1 MVKQPKHYMN
11 KIIQKISLILIMAL
25 FSSTYVLAQDTILNS
40 SIIDY
45 SQPKDYIIGDISISG
60 VKHLSESVLI
70 NMSGLNTG
78 DEITIP
84 SDQISSAI
92 YKLWNQGLFKNIDIK
107 ILSIVENKINLEIEL
122 EEYPRLSK
130 FKFKGKISKSDI
142 STLKEDLKLIRG
154 KVLTQNLI
162 INSTKNIKNFFINKG
177 FLNTSV
183 KSIIIKDTLTKNASL
198 LIFDIN
204 KNNKVKIH
212 DIIVSGRKQELNK
225 NKNFFNKKD
234 TVYALSNSKL
244 RKSLKETK
252 VKNKWRFFKASKFI
266 KSKYEEDKINLIKKY
281 NEKGFRDAR
290 ILNDS
295 TYLNS
300 DNSLVVEINLFEG
313 DPYLFGEISFIG
325 NTVYTNEELFNQMGI
340 KRGDIFNQTTLE
352 SRLFGSQDGSDI
364 SALYL
369 DNGYLF
375 FNANPIEISTENNQ
389 IDIEIRIYEGEQA
402 RVNKVS
408 VIGNTKTNDH
418 VIMREIRTMP
428 GDLFKRSDI
437 MRSQREL
444 AMMQYFNPETF
455 DVKIDPQPARNEV
468 DITYVV
474 EEKSSDQI
482 SMSGGWGAGRVIG
495 QLALTFNN
503 FSSKNFFKKDK
514 WRPLPSG
521 DGQRLILQA
530 QSNGIY
536 YRTYRASFIEP
547 WLGGK
552 KPTSLSISLH
562 RAESTNGLDGEEK
575 QELSITGLSV
585 SLGNRLKKP
594 DDWFRLYNGIEFSRY
609 DLSNSQTFFS
619 FSDGYSNNINYS
631 LTLDRNSVDQAT
643 YPRQGSHFTLSLNAT
658 PPYSLFDDVEDYST
672 LTEQEKY
679 KWMEFYKFNFKSVW
693 YSAFTD
699 KLVLATRTQFG
710 LLGAYNQDKGI
721 TPFERFYVGG
731 DGLSGVGMMN
741 DGRELIALRGYSN
754 NSLSPQTGAT
764 VFSKYTAELRYALSL
779 NPSSTMYMLG
789 FVEAGDAWENFNNF
803 NPFIVKRTA
812 GIGLRIMLPMVGMM
826 GLDYGW
832 GLDDVIGNPNANGG
846 QFHFS
851 MGQTF

>member
-1 MVKQPKHYMN
+1 
-11 KIIQKISLILIMAL
+11 MAL

-198 LIFDIN
+198 LIFDID

>member
-1 MVKQPKHYMN
+1 MEEQPKHYMN
-11 KIIQKISLILIMAL
+11 KIIQRFSVLVFVLL
-25 FSSTYVLAQDTILNS
+25 FSSTYVFSQDTITNN

-45 SQPKDYIIGDISISG
+45 AQPQDYIIGEIAISG

-70 NMSGLNTG
+70 NMSGLKSG
-78 DEITIP
+78 EKITIP

-92 YKLWNQGLFKNIDIK
+92 YKLWNQGLFENIDIK
-107 ILSIVENKINLEIEL
+107 IMSIVENKINLEIEL

-162 INSTKNIKNFFINKG
+162 INSTKSIKNFFIDKG

-212 DIIVSGRKQELNK
+212 DIIVSGRKQELNT
-225 NKNFFNKKD
+225 NKNLFNKQD
-234 TVYALSNSKL
+234 TVYAISNSKL
-244 RKSLKETK
+244 RKSMKETK
-252 VKNKWRFFKASKFI
+252 VKNKWRFFKASIFI
-266 KSKYEEDKINLIKKY
+266 KSNYEEDKINIIKKY
-281 NEKGFRDAR
+281 NEKGYRDAR
-290 ILNDS
+290 ILKD
-295 TYLNS
+295 TTFLNS

-313 DPYLFGEISFIG
+313 DPYLFGNISFIG
-325 NTVYTNEELFNQMGI
+325 NTVYTNDELFNQMGI
-340 KRGDIFNQTTLE
+340 KKGDVFNQTTLE

-375 FNANPIEISTENNQ
+375 FNANPIEVSTENNQ
-389 IDIEIRIYEGEQA
+389 IDLEIRIYEGEQA

-455 DVKIDPQPARNEV
+455 DVKIDPQPTRNEV

-514 WRPLPSG
+514 WKPLPSG

-536 YRTYRASFIEP
+536 YRTYRASFVEP

-552 KPTSLSISLH
+552 KPTSLSVSLH
-562 RAESTNGLDGEEK
+562 RAESTNGLDGDEK

-594 DDWFRLYNGIEFSRY
+594 DDWFRLYNGLEFSRY
-609 DLSNSQTFFS
+609 DLNNSQTFFS

-658 PPYSLFDDVEDYST
+658 PPYSLFDDVDDYST

-710 LLGAYNQDKGI
+710 LLGTYNQNKGI

-754 NSLSPQTGAT
+754 NSLSPTTGAT

-789 FVEAGDAWENFNNF
+789 FVEAGDAWESFDNF

-832 GLDDVIGNPNANGG
+832 GLDDVIGSPNANGG

>member
-198 LIFDIN
+198 LIFDID

-609 DLSNSQTFFS
+609 DLNNSQTFFS

>member
-1 MVKQPKHYMN
+1 MN

-198 LIFDIN
+198 LIFDID

-300 DNSLVVEINLFEG
+300 NNSLVVEINLFEG

>member
-1 MVKQPKHYMN
+1 MN
-11 KIIQKISLILIMAL
+11 KIIQRFSVLVFVLL
-25 FSSTYVLAQDTILNS
+25 FSSTYVFSQDTITNN

-45 SQPKDYIIGDISISG
+45 AQPQDYIIGEIAISG

-70 NMSGLNTG
+70 NMSGLKSG
-78 DEITIP
+78 EKITIP

-92 YKLWNQGLFKNIDIK
+92 YKLWNQGLFENIDIK
-107 ILSIVENKINLEIEL
+107 IMSIVENKINLEIEL

-162 INSTKNIKNFFINKG
+162 INSTKSIKNFFIDKG

-212 DIIVSGRKQELNK
+212 DIIVSGRKQELNT
-225 NKNFFNKKD
+225 NKNLFNKQD
-234 TVYALSNSKL
+234 TVYAISNSKL
-244 RKSLKETK
+244 RKSMKETK

-266 KSKYEEDKINLIKKY
+266 KSNYEEDKINIIKKY
-281 NEKGFRDAR
+281 NEKGYRDAR
-290 ILNDS
+290 ILKD
-295 TYLNS
+295 TTFLNS

-313 DPYLFGEISFIG
+313 DPYLFGNISFIG
-325 NTVYTNEELFNQMGI
+325 NTVYTNDELFNQMGI
-340 KRGDIFNQTTLE
+340 KKGDVFNQTTLE

-375 FNANPIEISTENNQ
+375 FNANPIEVSTENNQ
-389 IDIEIRIYEGEQA
+389 IDLEIRIYEGEQA

-455 DVKIDPQPARNEV
+455 DVKIDPQPTRNEV

-514 WRPLPSG
+514 WKPLPSG

-536 YRTYRASFIEP
+536 YRTYRASFVEP

-552 KPTSLSISLH
+552 KPTSLSVSLH

-594 DDWFRLYNGIEFSRY
+594 DDWFRLYNGLEFSRY
-609 DLSNSQTFFS
+609 DLNNSQTFFS

-658 PPYSLFDDVEDYST
+658 PPYSLFDDVDDYST

-710 LLGAYNQDKGI
+710 LLGTYNQNKGI

-754 NSLSPQTGAT
+754 NSLSPTTGAT

-789 FVEAGDAWENFNNF
+789 FVEAGDAWENFDNF

-812 GIGLRIMLPMVGMM
+812 GVGLRIMLPMVGMM

-832 GLDDVIGNPNANGG
+832 GLDDVIGSPNANGG

>member
-107 ILSIVENKINLEIEL
+107 LLSIVENKINLEIEL

-198 LIFDIN
+198 LIFDID

>member
-1 MVKQPKHYMN
+1 MVKQLKHYMN

-92 YKLWNQGLFKNIDIK
+92 YKLWNQGLFENIDIK

-198 LIFDIN
+198 LIFDID

>member
-1 MVKQPKHYMN
+1 MEEQPKHYMN
-11 KIIQKISLILIMAL
+11 KIIQRFSVLVFVLL
-25 FSSTYVLAQDTILNS
+25 FSSTYVFSQDTITNN

-45 SQPKDYIIGDISISG
+45 AQPQDYIIGEIAISG

-70 NMSGLNTG
+70 NMSGLKSG
-78 DEITIP
+78 EKITIP

-92 YKLWNQGLFKNIDIK
+92 YKLWNQGLFENIDIK
-107 ILSIVENKINLEIEL
+107 IMSIVENKINLEIEL

-162 INSTKNIKNFFINKG
+162 INSTKSIKNFFIDKG

-183 KSIIIKDTLTKNASL
+183 KSIIIKDSLTKNASL

-212 DIIVSGRKQELNK
+212 DIIVSGRKQELNT
-225 NKNFFNKKD
+225 NKNLFNKQD
-234 TVYALSNSKL
+234 TVYAISNSKL
-244 RKSLKETK
+244 RKSMKETK

-266 KSKYEEDKINLIKKY
+266 KSNYEEDKINIIKKY
-281 NEKGFRDAR
+281 NEKGYRDAR
-290 ILNDS
+290 ILKD
-295 TYLNS
+295 TTFLNS

-313 DPYLFGEISFIG
+313 DPYLFGNISFIG
-325 NTVYTNEELFNQMGI
+325 NTVYTNDELFNQMGI
-340 KRGDIFNQTTLE
+340 KKGDVFNQTTLE

-375 FNANPIEISTENNQ
+375 FNANPIEVSTENNQ
-389 IDIEIRIYEGEQA
+389 IDLEIRIYEGEQA

-455 DVKIDPQPARNEV
+455 DVKIDPQPTRNEV

-514 WRPLPSG
+514 WKPLPSG

-536 YRTYRASFIEP
+536 YRTYRASFVEP

-552 KPTSLSISLH
+552 KPTSLSVSLH
-562 RAESTNGLDGEEK
+562 RAESTNGLDGDEK

-594 DDWFRLYNGIEFSRY
+594 DDWFRLYNGLEFSRY
-609 DLSNSQTFFS
+609 DLNNSQTFFS

-658 PPYSLFDDVEDYST
+658 PPYSLFDDVDDYST

-710 LLGAYNQDKGI
+710 LLGTYNQNKGI

-754 NSLSPQTGAT
+754 NSLSPTTGAT

-789 FVEAGDAWENFNNF
+789 FVEAGDAWESFDNF

-812 GIGLRIMLPMVGMM
+812 GVGLRIMLPMVGMM

-832 GLDDVIGNPNANGG
+832 GLDDVIGSPNANGG

>member
-1 MVKQPKHYMN
+1 M
-11 KIIQKISLILIMAL
+11 
-25 FSSTYVLAQDTILNS
+25 F
-40 SIIDY
+40 
-45 SQPKDYIIGDISISG
+45 GD
-60 VKHLSESVLI
+60 
-70 NMSGLNTG
+70 
-78 DEITIP
+78 
-84 SDQISSAI
+84 
-92 YKLWNQGLFKNIDIK
+92 
-107 ILSIVENKINLEIEL
+107 
-122 EEYPRLSK
+122 
-130 FKFKGKISKSDI
+130 
-142 STLKEDLKLIRG
+142 
-154 KVLTQNLI
+154 
-162 INSTKNIKNFFINKG
+162 
-177 FLNTSV
+177 
-183 KSIIIKDTLTKNASL
+183 
-198 LIFDIN
+198 
-204 KNNKVKIH
+204 
-212 DIIVSGRKQELNK
+212 
-225 NKNFFNKKD
+225 
-234 TVYALSNSKL
+234 
-244 RKSLKETK
+244 
-252 VKNKWRFFKASKFI
+252 
-266 KSKYEEDKINLIKKY
+266 
-281 NEKGFRDAR
+281 
-290 ILNDS
+290 
-295 TYLNS
+295 
-300 DNSLVVEINLFEG
+300 
-313 DPYLFGEISFIG
+313 ISFIG

>member
-1 MVKQPKHYMN
+1 MEEQPKHYMN
-11 KIIQKISLILIMAL
+11 KIIQRFSVLVFVLL
-25 FSSTYVLAQDTILNS
+25 FSSTYVFSQDTITNN

-45 SQPKDYIIGDISISG
+45 AQPQDYIIGEIAISG

-70 NMSGLNTG
+70 NMSGLKSG
-78 DEITIP
+78 EKITIP

-92 YKLWNQGLFKNIDIK
+92 YKLWNQGLFENIDIK
-107 ILSIVENKINLEIEL
+107 IMSIVENKINLEIEL

-162 INSTKNIKNFFINKG
+162 INSTKSIKNFFIDKG

-212 DIIVSGRKQELNK
+212 DIIVSGRKQELNT
-225 NKNFFNKKD
+225 NKNLFNKQD
-234 TVYALSNSKL
+234 TVYAISNSKL
-244 RKSLKETK
+244 RKSMKETK

-266 KSKYEEDKINLIKKY
+266 KSNYEEDKINIIKKY
-281 NEKGFRDAR
+281 NEKGYRDAR
-290 ILNDS
+290 VLKD
-295 TYLNS
+295 TTFLNS

-313 DPYLFGEISFIG
+313 DPYLFGNISFVG
-325 NTVYTNEELFNQMGI
+325 NTVYTNDELFNQMGI
-340 KRGDIFNQTTLE
+340 KKGDVFNQTTLE

-375 FNANPIEISTENNQ
+375 FNANPIEVSTENNQ
-389 IDIEIRIYEGEQA
+389 IDLEIRIYEGEQA

-455 DVKIDPQPARNEV
+455 DVKIDPQPTRNEV

-514 WRPLPSG
+514 WKPLPSG

-536 YRTYRASFIEP
+536 YRTYRASFVEP

-552 KPTSLSISLH
+552 KPTSLSVSLH
-562 RAESTNGLDGEEK
+562 RAESTNGLDGDEK

-594 DDWFRLYNGIEFSRY
+594 DDWFRLYNGLEFSRY
-609 DLSNSQTFFS
+609 DLNNSQTFFS

-658 PPYSLFDDVEDYST
+658 PPYSLFDDVDDYST

-710 LLGAYNQDKGI
+710 LLGTYNQNKGI

-754 NSLSPQTGAT
+754 NSLSPTTGAT

-789 FVEAGDAWENFNNF
+789 FVEAGDAWESFDNF

-812 GIGLRIMLPMVGMM
+812 GVGLRIMLPMVGMM

-832 GLDDVIGNPNANGG
+832 GLDDVIGSPNANGG

>member
-198 LIFDIN
+198 LIFDID

-300 DNSLVVEINLFEG
+300 DNYLVVEINLFEG

>member
-1 MVKQPKHYMN
+1 M
-11 KIIQKISLILIMAL
+11 
-25 FSSTYVLAQDTILNS
+25 
-40 SIIDY
+40 
-45 SQPKDYIIGDISISG
+45 
-60 VKHLSESVLI
+60 
-70 NMSGLNTG
+70 
-78 DEITIP
+78 
-84 SDQISSAI
+84 
-92 YKLWNQGLFKNIDIK
+92 
-107 ILSIVENKINLEIEL
+107 
-122 EEYPRLSK
+122 
-130 FKFKGKISKSDI
+130 
-142 STLKEDLKLIRG
+142 
-154 KVLTQNLI
+154 
-162 INSTKNIKNFFINKG
+162 
-177 FLNTSV
+177 
-183 KSIIIKDTLTKNASL
+183 
-198 LIFDIN
+198 
-204 KNNKVKIH
+204 
-212 DIIVSGRKQELNK
+212 
-225 NKNFFNKKD
+225 
-234 TVYALSNSKL
+234 
-244 RKSLKETK
+244 KETK

-266 KSKYEEDKINLIKKY
+266 KSNYEEDKINIIKKY
-281 NEKGFRDAR
+281 NEKGYRDAR
-290 ILNDS
+290 ILKD
-295 TYLNS
+295 TTFLNS

-313 DPYLFGEISFIG
+313 DPYLFGNISFIG
-325 NTVYTNEELFNQMGI
+325 NTVYTNDELFNQMGI
-340 KRGDIFNQTTLE
+340 KKGDVFNQTTLE

-375 FNANPIEISTENNQ
+375 FNANPIEVSTENNQ
-389 IDIEIRIYEGEQA
+389 IDLEIRIYEGEQA

-455 DVKIDPQPARNEV
+455 DVKIDPQPTRNEV

-514 WRPLPSG
+514 WKPLPSG

-536 YRTYRASFIEP
+536 YRTYRASFVEP

-552 KPTSLSISLH
+552 KPTSLSVSLH
-562 RAESTNGLDGEEK
+562 RAESTNGLDGDEK

-594 DDWFRLYNGIEFSRY
+594 DDWFRLYNGLEFSRY
-609 DLSNSQTFFS
+609 DLNNSQTFFS

-658 PPYSLFDDVEDYST
+658 PPYSLFDDVDDYST

-710 LLGAYNQDKGI
+710 LLGTYNQNKGI

-754 NSLSPQTGAT
+754 NSLSPTTGAT

-789 FVEAGDAWENFNNF
+789 FVEAGDAWESFDNF

-812 GIGLRIMLPMVGMM
+812 GVGLRIMLPMVGMM

-832 GLDDVIGNPNANGG
+832 GLDDVIGSPNANGG

>member
-1 MVKQPKHYMN
+1 MN
-11 KIIQKISLILIMAL
+11 KIIQRFSVLVFVLL
-25 FSSTYVLAQDTILNS
+25 FSSTYVFSQDTITNN

-45 SQPKDYIIGDISISG
+45 AQPQDYIIGEIAISG

-70 NMSGLNTG
+70 NMSGLKSG
-78 DEITIP
+78 EKITIP

-92 YKLWNQGLFKNIDIK
+92 YKLWNQGLFENIDIK
-107 ILSIVENKINLEIEL
+107 IMSIVENKINLEIEL

-162 INSTKNIKNFFINKG
+162 INSTKSIKNFFIDKG

-212 DIIVSGRKQELNK
+212 DIIVSGRKQELNT
-225 NKNFFNKKD
+225 NKNLFNKQD
-234 TVYALSNSKL
+234 TVYAISNSNL
-244 RKSLKETK
+244 RKSMKETK

-266 KSKYEEDKINLIKKY
+266 KSNYEEDKINIIKKY
-281 NEKGFRDAR
+281 NEKGYRDAR
-290 ILNDS
+290 ILKD
-295 TYLNS
+295 TTFLNS

-313 DPYLFGEISFIG
+313 DPYLFGNISFIG
-325 NTVYTNEELFNQMGI
+325 NTVYTNDELFNQMGI
-340 KRGDIFNQTTLE
+340 KKGDVFNQTTLE

-375 FNANPIEISTENNQ
+375 FNANPIEVSTENNQ
-389 IDIEIRIYEGEQA
+389 IDLEIRIYEGEQA

-455 DVKIDPQPARNEV
+455 DVKIDPQPTRNEV

-514 WRPLPSG
+514 WKPLPSG

-536 YRTYRASFIEP
+536 YRTYRASFVEP

-552 KPTSLSISLH
+552 KPTSLSVSLH
-562 RAESTNGLDGEEK
+562 RAESTNGLDGDEK

-594 DDWFRLYNGIEFSRY
+594 DDWFRLYNGLEFSRY
-609 DLSNSQTFFS
+609 DLNNSQTFFS

-658 PPYSLFDDVEDYST
+658 PPYSLFDDVDDYST

-710 LLGAYNQDKGI
+710 LLGTYNQNKGI

-754 NSLSPQTGAT
+754 NSLSPTTGAT

-789 FVEAGDAWENFNNF
+789 FVEAGDAWESFDNF

-812 GIGLRIMLPMVGMM
+812 GVGLRIMLPMVGMM

-832 GLDDVIGNPNANGG
+832 GLDDVIGSPNANGG

>member
-198 LIFDIN
+198 LIFDID

-313 DPYLFGEISFIG
+313 DPYLFGDISFIG

-812 GIGLRIMLPMVGMM
+812 GIGLRIMLPMVGII

>member
-1 MVKQPKHYMN
+1 MEEQPKHYMN
-11 KIIQKISLILIMAL
+11 KIIQRFSVLVFVLL
-25 FSSTYVLAQDTILNS
+25 FSSTYVFSQDTITNN

-45 SQPKDYIIGDISISG
+45 AQPQDYIIGEIAISG

-70 NMSGLNTG
+70 NMSGLKSG
-78 DEITIP
+78 EKITIP

-92 YKLWNQGLFKNIDIK
+92 YKLWNQGLFENIDIK
-107 ILSIVENKINLEIEL
+107 IMSIVENKINLEIEL

-162 INSTKNIKNFFINKG
+162 INSTKSIINFFIDKG
-177 FLNTSV
+177 FLN
-183 KSIIIKDTLTKNASL
+183 SIIIKDTLTKNASL

-212 DIIVSGRKQELNK
+212 DIIVSGRKQELNT
-225 NKNFFNKKD
+225 NKNLFNKQD
-234 TVYALSNSKL
+234 TVYAISNSKL
-244 RKSLKETK
+244 RKSMKETK

-266 KSKYEEDKINLIKKY
+266 KSNYEEDKINIIKKY
-281 NEKGFRDAR
+281 NEKGYRDAR
-290 ILNDS
+290 ILKD
-295 TYLNS
+295 TTFLNS

-313 DPYLFGEISFIG
+313 DPYLFGNISFIG
-325 NTVYTNEELFNQMGI
+325 NTVYTNDELFNQMGI
-340 KRGDIFNQTTLE
+340 KKGDVFNQTTLE

-375 FNANPIEISTENNQ
+375 FNANPIEVSTENNQ
-389 IDIEIRIYEGEQA
+389 IDLEIRIYEGEQA

-455 DVKIDPQPARNEV
+455 DVKIDPQPTRNEV

-514 WRPLPSG
+514 WKPLPSG

-536 YRTYRASFIEP
+536 YRTYRASFVEP

-552 KPTSLSISLH
+552 KPTSLSVSLH
-562 RAESTNGLDGEEK
+562 RAESTNGLDGDEK

-594 DDWFRLYNGIEFSRY
+594 DDWFRLYNGLEFSRY
-609 DLSNSQTFFS
+609 DLNNSQTFFS

-658 PPYSLFDDVEDYST
+658 PPYSLFDDVDDYST

-710 LLGAYNQDKGI
+710 LLGTYNQNKGI

-754 NSLSPQTGAT
+754 NSLSPTTGAT

-789 FVEAGDAWENFNNF
+789 FVEAGDAWESFDNF

-812 GIGLRIMLPMVGMM
+812 GVGLRIMLPMVGMM

-832 GLDDVIGNPNANGG
+832 GLDDVIGSPNANGG

>member
-1 MVKQPKHYMN
+1 MEEQPKHYMN
-11 KIIQKISLILIMAL
+11 KIIQRFSVLVFVLL
-25 FSSTYVLAQDTILNS
+25 FSSTYVFSQDTITNN

-45 SQPKDYIIGDISISG
+45 AQPQDYIIGEIAISG

-70 NMSGLNTG
+70 NMSGLKSG
-78 DEITIP
+78 EKITIP

-92 YKLWNQGLFKNIDIK
+92 YKLWNQGLFENIDIK
-107 ILSIVENKINLEIEL
+107 IMSIVENKINLEIEL

-162 INSTKNIKNFFINKG
+162 INSTKSIKNFFIDKG

-212 DIIVSGRKQELNK
+212 DIIVSGRKQELNT
-225 NKNFFNKKD
+225 NKNLFNKQD
-234 TVYALSNSKL
+234 TVYAISNSKL
-244 RKSLKETK
+244 RKSMKETK

-266 KSKYEEDKINLIKKY
+266 KSNYEEDKINIIKKY
-281 NEKGFRDAR
+281 NEKGYRDAR
-290 ILNDS
+290 ILKD
-295 TYLNS
+295 TTFLNS

-313 DPYLFGEISFIG
+313 DPYLFGNISFIG
-325 NTVYTNEELFNQMGI
+325 NTVYTNDELFNQMGI
-340 KRGDIFNQTTLE
+340 KKGDVFNQTTLE

-375 FNANPIEISTENNQ
+375 FNANPIEVSTENNQ
-389 IDIEIRIYEGEQA
+389 IDLEIRIYEGEQA

-455 DVKIDPQPARNEV
+455 DVKIDPQPTRNEV

-514 WRPLPSG
+514 WKPLPSG

-536 YRTYRASFIEP
+536 YRTYRASFVEP

-552 KPTSLSISLH
+552 KPTSLSVSLH

-594 DDWFRLYNGIEFSRY
+594 DDWFRLYNGLEFSRY
-609 DLSNSQTFFS
+609 DLNNSQTFFS

-658 PPYSLFDDVEDYST
+658 PPYSLFDDVDDYST

-710 LLGAYNQDKGI
+710 LLGTYNQNKGI

-754 NSLSPQTGAT
+754 NSLSPTTGAT

-789 FVEAGDAWENFNNF
+789 FVEAGDAWENFDNF

-812 GIGLRIMLPMVGMM
+812 GVGLRIMLPMVGMM

-832 GLDDVIGNPNANGG
+832 GLDDVIGSPNANGG

>member
-1 MVKQPKHYMN
+1 
-11 KIIQKISLILIMAL
+11 MAL

-107 ILSIVENKINLEIEL
+107 LLSIVENNINLEIEL

-198 LIFDIN
+198 LIFDID

-313 DPYLFGEISFIG
+313 DPYLFGDISFIG

>member
-1 MVKQPKHYMN
+1 MVKQLKHYMN

-25 FSSTYVLAQDTILNS
+25 FSSTYVPAQDTILNS

-107 ILSIVENKINLEIEL
+107 ISSIVENKINLEIEL

-198 LIFDIN
+198 LIFDID

>member
-1 MVKQPKHYMN
+1 MEEQPKHYMN
-11 KIIQKISLILIMAL
+11 KIIQRFSVLVFVLL
-25 FSSTYVLAQDTILNS
+25 FSSTYVFSQDTITNN

-45 SQPKDYIIGDISISG
+45 AQPQDYIIGEIAISG

-70 NMSGLNTG
+70 NMSGLKSG
-78 DEITIP
+78 EKITIP

-92 YKLWNQGLFKNIDIK
+92 YKLWNQGLFENIDIK
-107 ILSIVENKINLEIEL
+107 IMSIVENKINLEIEL

-162 INSTKNIKNFFINKG
+162 INSTRSIKNFFIDKG

-212 DIIVSGRKQELNK
+212 DIIVSGRKQELNT
-225 NKNFFNKKD
+225 NKNLFNKQD
-234 TVYALSNSKL
+234 TVYAISNSKL
-244 RKSLKETK
+244 RKSMKETK

-266 KSKYEEDKINLIKKY
+266 KSNYEEDKINIIKKY
-281 NEKGFRDAR
+281 NEKGYRDAR
-290 ILNDS
+290 ILKD
-295 TYLNS
+295 TTFLNS

-313 DPYLFGEISFIG
+313 DPYLFGNISFIG
-325 NTVYTNEELFNQMGI
+325 NTVYTNDELFNQMGI
-340 KRGDIFNQTTLE
+340 KKGDVFNQTTLE

-375 FNANPIEISTENNQ
+375 FNANPIEVSTENNQ
-389 IDIEIRIYEGEQA
+389 IDLEIRIYEGEQA

-455 DVKIDPQPARNEV
+455 DVKIDPQPTRNEV

-514 WRPLPSG
+514 WKPLPSG

-536 YRTYRASFIEP
+536 YRTYRASFVEP

-552 KPTSLSISLH
+552 KPTSLSVSLH
-562 RAESTNGLDGEEK
+562 RAESTNGLDGDEK

-594 DDWFRLYNGIEFSRY
+594 DDWFRLYNGLEFSRY
-609 DLSNSQTFFS
+609 DLNNSQTFFS

-658 PPYSLFDDVEDYST
+658 PPYSLFDDVDDYST

-710 LLGAYNQDKGI
+710 LLGTYNQNKGI

-754 NSLSPQTGAT
+754 NSLSPTTGAT

-789 FVEAGDAWENFNNF
+789 FVEAGDAWESFDNF

-812 GIGLRIMLPMVGMM
+812 GVGLRIMLPMVGMM

-832 GLDDVIGNPNANGG
+832 GLDDVIGSPNANGG

>member
-1 MVKQPKHYMN
+1 MEEQPKHYMN
-11 KIIQKISLILIMAL
+11 KIIQRFSVLVFVLL
-25 FSSTYVLAQDTILNS
+25 FSSTYVFSQDTITNN

-45 SQPKDYIIGDISISG
+45 AQPQDYIIGEIAISG

-70 NMSGLNTG
+70 NMSGLKSG
-78 DEITIP
+78 EKITIP

-92 YKLWNQGLFKNIDIK
+92 YKLWNQGLFENIDIK
-107 ILSIVENKINLEIEL
+107 IMSIVENKINLEIEL

-162 INSTKNIKNFFINKG
+162 INSTKSIKNFFIDKG

-212 DIIVSGRKQELNK
+212 DIIVSGRKQELNT
-225 NKNFFNKKD
+225 NKNLFNKQD
-234 TVYALSNSKL
+234 TVYAISNSKL
-244 RKSLKETK
+244 RKSMKETK

-266 KSKYEEDKINLIKKY
+266 KSNYEEDKINIIKKY
-281 NEKGFRDAR
+281 NEKGYRDAR
-290 ILNDS
+290 ILKD
-295 TYLNS
+295 TTFLNS

-313 DPYLFGEISFIG
+313 DPYLFGNISFIG
-325 NTVYTNEELFNQMGI
+325 NTVYTNDELFNQMGI
-340 KRGDIFNQTTLE
+340 KKGDVFNQTTLE

-375 FNANPIEISTENNQ
+375 FNANPIEVSTENNQ
-389 IDIEIRIYEGEQA
+389 IDLEIRIYEGEQA

-455 DVKIDPQPARNEV
+455 DVKSDPQPTRNEV

-514 WRPLPSG
+514 WKPLPSG

-536 YRTYRASFIEP
+536 YRTYRASFVEP

-552 KPTSLSISLH
+552 KPTSLSVSLH
-562 RAESTNGLDGEEK
+562 RAESTNGLDGDEK

-594 DDWFRLYNGIEFSRY
+594 DDWFRLYNGLEFSRY
-609 DLSNSQTFFS
+609 DLNNSQTFFS

-658 PPYSLFDDVEDYST
+658 PPYSLFDDVDDYST

-710 LLGAYNQDKGI
+710 LLGTYNQNKGI

-754 NSLSPQTGAT
+754 NSLSPTTGAT

-789 FVEAGDAWENFNNF
+789 FVEAGDAWESFDNF

-812 GIGLRIMLPMVGMM
+812 GVGLRIMLPMVGMM

-832 GLDDVIGNPNANGG
+832 GLDDVIGSPNANGG

>member
-1 MVKQPKHYMN
+1 MN
-11 KIIQKISLILIMAL
+11 KIIQRFSVLVFVLL
-25 FSSTYVLAQDTILNS
+25 FSSTYVFSQDTITNN

-45 SQPKDYIIGDISISG
+45 AQPQDYIIGEIAISG

-70 NMSGLNTG
+70 NMSGLKSG
-78 DEITIP
+78 EKITIP

-92 YKLWNQGLFKNIDIK
+92 YKLWNQGLFENIDIK
-107 ILSIVENKINLEIEL
+107 IMSIVENKINLEIEL

-162 INSTKNIKNFFINKG
+162 INSTKSIKNFFIDKG

-212 DIIVSGRKQELNK
+212 DIIVSGRKQELNT
-225 NKNFFNKKD
+225 NKNLFNKQD
-234 TVYALSNSKL
+234 TVYAISNSKL
-244 RKSLKETK
+244 RKSMKETK

-266 KSKYEEDKINLIKKY
+266 KSNYEEDKINIIKKY
-281 NEKGFRDAR
+281 NEKGYRDAR
-290 ILNDS
+290 ILKD
-295 TYLNS
+295 TTFLNS

-313 DPYLFGEISFIG
+313 DPYLFGNISFIG
-325 NTVYTNEELFNQMGI
+325 NTVYTNDELFNQMGI
-340 KRGDIFNQTTLE
+340 KKGDVFNQTTLE

-375 FNANPIEISTENNQ
+375 FNANPIEVSTENNQ
-389 IDIEIRIYEGEQA
+389 IDLEIRIYEGEQA

-455 DVKIDPQPARNEV
+455 DVKIDPQPTRNEV

-514 WRPLPSG
+514 WKPLPSG

-536 YRTYRASFIEP
+536 YRTYRASFVEP

-552 KPTSLSISLH
+552 KPTSLSVSLH
-562 RAESTNGLDGEEK
+562 RAESTNGLDGDEK

-594 DDWFRLYNGIEFSRY
+594 DDWFRLYNGLEFSRY
-609 DLSNSQTFFS
+609 DLNNSQTFFS

-658 PPYSLFDDVEDYST
+658 PPYSLFDDVDDYST

-710 LLGAYNQDKGI
+710 LLGTYNQNKGI

-754 NSLSPQTGAT
+754 NSLSPTTGAT

-789 FVEAGDAWENFNNF
+789 FVEAGDAWESFDNF

-812 GIGLRIMLPMVGMM
+812 GVGLRIMLPMVGMM

-832 GLDDVIGNPNANGG
+832 GLDDVIGSPNANGG

>member
-1 MVKQPKHYMN
+1 
-11 KIIQKISLILIMAL
+11 
-25 FSSTYVLAQDTILNS
+25 
-40 SIIDY
+40 
-45 SQPKDYIIGDISISG
+45 
-60 VKHLSESVLI
+60 
-70 NMSGLNTG
+70 
-78 DEITIP
+78 
-84 SDQISSAI
+84 
-92 YKLWNQGLFKNIDIK
+92 
-107 ILSIVENKINLEIEL
+107 
-122 EEYPRLSK
+122 
-130 FKFKGKISKSDI
+130 
-142 STLKEDLKLIRG
+142 
-154 KVLTQNLI
+154 
-162 INSTKNIKNFFINKG
+162 
-177 FLNTSV
+177 
-183 KSIIIKDTLTKNASL
+183 
-198 LIFDIN
+198 
-204 KNNKVKIH
+204 
-212 DIIVSGRKQELNK
+212 
-225 NKNFFNKKD
+225 
-234 TVYALSNSKL
+234 
-244 RKSLKETK
+244 
-252 VKNKWRFFKASKFI
+252 
-266 KSKYEEDKINLIKKY
+266 
-281 NEKGFRDAR
+281 
-290 ILNDS
+290 
-295 TYLNS
+295 
-300 DNSLVVEINLFEG
+300 LVVEINLFEG

>member
-1 MVKQPKHYMN
+1 
-11 KIIQKISLILIMAL
+11 MAL

-198 LIFDIN
+198 LIFDID

-300 DNSLVVEINLFEG
+300 DNYLVVEINLFEG

-721 TPFERFYVGG
+721 TPFERFHVGG

>member
-1 MVKQPKHYMN
+1 MN
-11 KIIQKISLILIMAL
+11 KIIQRFSVLVFVLL
-25 FSSTYVLAQDTILNS
+25 FSSTYVFSQDTITNN

-45 SQPKDYIIGDISISG
+45 AQPQDYIIGEIAISG

-70 NMSGLNTG
+70 NMSGLKSG
-78 DEITIP
+78 EKITIP

-92 YKLWNQGLFKNIDIK
+92 YKLWNQGLFENIDIK
-107 ILSIVENKINLEIEL
+107 IMSIVENKINLEIEL

-162 INSTKNIKNFFINKG
+162 INSTKSIKNFFIDKG

-212 DIIVSGRKQELNK
+212 DIIVSGRKQELNT
-225 NKNFFNKKD
+225 NKNLFNKQD
-234 TVYALSNSKL
+234 TVYAISNSKL
-244 RKSLKETK
+244 RKSMKETK

-266 KSKYEEDKINLIKKY
+266 KSNYEEDKINIIKKY
-281 NEKGFRDAR
+281 NEKGYRDAR
-290 ILNDS
+290 ILKD
-295 TYLNS
+295 TTFLNS

-313 DPYLFGEISFIG
+313 DPYLFGNISFIG
-325 NTVYTNEELFNQMGI
+325 NTVYTNDELFNQMGI
-340 KRGDIFNQTTLE
+340 KKGDVFNQTTLE

-375 FNANPIEISTENNQ
+375 FNANPIEVSTENNQ
-389 IDIEIRIYEGEQA
+389 IDLEIRIYEGEQA

-455 DVKIDPQPARNEV
+455 DVKIDPQPTRNEV

-514 WRPLPSG
+514 WKPLPSG

-536 YRTYRASFIEP
+536 YRTYRASFVEP

-552 KPTSLSISLH
+552 KPTSLSVSLH
-562 RAESTNGLDGEEK
+562 RAESTNGLDGDEK

-594 DDWFRLYNGIEFSRY
+594 DDWFRLYNGLEFSRY
-609 DLSNSQTFFS
+609 DLNNSQTFFS

-658 PPYSLFDDVEDYST
+658 PPYSLFDDVDDYST

-710 LLGAYNQDKGI
+710 LLGTYNQNKGI

-754 NSLSPQTGAT
+754 NSLSPTTGAT

-779 NPSSTMYMLG
+779 NPSSTMYMLA
-789 FVEAGDAWENFNNF
+789 FVEAGDAWESFDNF

-812 GIGLRIMLPMVGMM
+812 GVGLRIMLPMVGMM

-832 GLDDVIGNPNANGG
+832 GLDDVIGSPNANGG

>member
-1 MVKQPKHYMN
+1 MEEQPKHYMN
-11 KIIQKISLILIMAL
+11 KIIQRFSVLVFVLL
-25 FSSTYVLAQDTILNS
+25 FSSTYVFSQDTITNN

-45 SQPKDYIIGDISISG
+45 AQPQDYIIGEIAISG

-70 NMSGLNTG
+70 NMSGLKSG
-78 DEITIP
+78 EKITIP

-92 YKLWNQGLFKNIDIK
+92 YKLWNQGLFENIDIK
-107 ILSIVENKINLEIEL
+107 IMSIVENKINLEIEL

-162 INSTKNIKNFFINKG
+162 INSTKSIKNFFIDKG

-212 DIIVSGRKQELNK
+212 DIIVSGRKQELNT
-225 NKNFFNKKD
+225 NKNLFNKQD
-234 TVYALSNSKL
+234 TVYAISNSKL
-244 RKSLKETK
+244 RKSMKETK

-266 KSKYEEDKINLIKKY
+266 KSNYEEDKINIIKKY
-281 NEKGFRDAR
+281 NEKGYRDAR
-290 ILNDS
+290 ILKD
-295 TYLNS
+295 TTFLNS

-313 DPYLFGEISFIG
+313 DPYLFGNISFIG
-325 NTVYTNEELFNQMGI
+325 NTVYTNDELFNQMGI
-340 KRGDIFNQTTLE
+340 KKGDVFNQTTLE

-375 FNANPIEISTENNQ
+375 FNANPIEVSTENNQ
-389 IDIEIRIYEGEQA
+389 IDLEIRIYEGEQA

-455 DVKIDPQPARNEV
+455 DVKIDPQPTRNEV

-514 WRPLPSG
+514 WKPLPSG

-536 YRTYRASFIEP
+536 YRTYRASFVEP

-552 KPTSLSISLH
+552 KPTSLSVSLH
-562 RAESTNGLDGEEK
+562 RAESTNGLDGDEK

-594 DDWFRLYNGIEFSRY
+594 DDWFRLYNGLEFSRY
-609 DLSNSQTFFS
+609 DLNNSQTFFS

-658 PPYSLFDDVEDYST
+658 PPYSLFDDVDDYST

-710 LLGAYNQDKGI
+710 LLGTYNQNKGI

-754 NSLSPQTGAT
+754 NSLSPTTGAT

-789 FVEAGDAWENFNNF
+789 FVEAGDAWESFDNF

-812 GIGLRIMLPMVGMM
+812 GVGLRIMLPMVGMM

-832 GLDDVIGNPNANGG
+832 GLDDVIGSPNANGG